1 MAAILEG
8 LRFQPGSSFIHRL
21 DPRVKLLISST
32 LLITALLYSEIT
44 VVSIVIAAEALLSA
58 ASRTLRRWAKT
69 VYGAIP
75 LIILVFAMNYLFL
88 SLQAGAFDD
97 PEIIYRSFTASY
109 RLIAF
114 LASFSIFFLTT
125 TPEELGMTFTK
136 LRIPYIYS
144 FALISAVRFTPV
156 LAEELQAIMDA
167 QRARGLELDKGGPI
181 TRVRRYVP
189 ILVPLIV
196 NVLRRSYE
204 LAEAME
210 VKCFGASKKRTF
222 LRELKMRPA
231 DYAALTITA
240 ICLAL
245 SVYVR
250 LSITLA
256 VP

>member
-8 LRFQPGSSFIHRL
+8 LRFQPGSSPIHRL

-32 LLITALLYSEIT
+32 LLITALLYYEVTIISM
-44 VVSIVIAAEALLSA
+44 VIAAEAALSA
-58 ASRTLRRWAKT
+58 VSGTLKRWVKT
-69 VYGAIP
+69 IYGATP
-75 LIILVFAMNYLFL
+75 LILLVFVMNYFVL
-88 SLQAGAFDD
+88 SLQAGVFND
-97 PEIIYRSFTASY
+97 PSIIYRSFTASY
-109 RLIAF
+109 RLIGF

-136 LRIPYIYS
+136 LRVPYMYS
-144 FALISAVRFTPV
+144 FALISAIRFTPV

-181 TRVRRYVP
+181 TRIKKYIPV
-189 ILVPLIV
+189 LVPLIV

-222 LRELKMRPA
+222 LRELRMRSA
-231 DYAALTITA
+231 DYAVLAATAL
-240 ICLAL
+240 CLAA
-245 SVYVR
+245 SIYAR
-250 LSITLA
+250 LFIALA

>member
-1 MAAILEG
+1 MVAVLEG
-8 LRFQPGSSFIHRL
+8 LRFQPGSSFIHKL

-44 VVSIVIAAEALLSA
+44 IVSIVIAVEAILSA

-75 LIILVFAMNYLFL
+75 LIVLVFMINYVFL
-88 SLQAGAFDD
+88 SLQAGAFND
-97 PEIIYRSFTASY
+97 PGIIYRSFTASY

-125 TPEELGMTFTK
+125 TPEELGMTFMK

-144 FALISAVRFTPV
+144 FALISAIRFTPV
-156 LAEELQAIMDA
+156 LAEELQTIIDA
-167 QRARGLELDKGGPI
+167 QRARGLELDKGSPI
-181 TRVRRYVP
+181 TRIRRYVP
-189 ILVPLIV
+189 VLVPLIV

-210 VKCFGASKKRTF
+210 VKCFGASRKRTF
-222 LRELKMRPA
+222 LRELRMRLT
-231 DYAALTITA
+231 DYAIFVITA
-240 ICLAL
+240 TCLMV
-245 SVYVR
+245 SVYAR
-250 LSITLA
+250 LFFVLEA
-256 VP
+256 P

>member
-8 LRFQPGSSFIHRL
+8 LRFQPGTSFIHRL

-44 VVSIVIAAEALLSA
+44 VTSIVIAVEAALSA
-58 ASRTLRRWAKT
+58 ASRTLKRWART

-75 LIILVFAMNYLFL
+75 LITLVFAMNYIFL
-88 SLQAGAFDD
+88 SLQAGAFTD
-97 PEIIYRSFTASY
+97 PEIIYRSFAAAY
-109 RLIAF
+109 RLIGF

-136 LRIPYIYS
+136 LRIPYMYS
-144 FALISAVRFTPV
+144 FALISAIRFTPV
-156 LAEELQAIMDA
+156 LAEELQAIIDA

-181 TRVRRYVP
+181 TRIKRYVP
-189 ILVPLIV
+189 VLIPLIV

-210 VKCFGASKKRTF
+210 VKCFGASEKRTF
-222 LRELKMRPA
+222 LRELRMRPI
-231 DYAALTITA
+231 DYVVLAITA
-240 ICLAL
+240 LCLA
-245 SVYVR
+245 V
-250 LSITLA
+250 SISARFFVVLQ

>member
-8 LRFQPGSSFIHRL
+8 LRFQPGTSFIHRL
-21 DPRVKLLISST
+21 DPRVKLLISSA
-32 LLITALLYSEIT
+32 LLITALLYSEVAVT
-44 VVSIVIAAEALLSA
+44 SIVIAVEAILSA
-58 ASRTLRRWAKT
+58 VSGTLRRWAKT
-69 VYGAIP
+69 VYGAIS

-88 SLQAGAFDD
+88 SLQASTFID
-97 PEIIYRSFTASY
+97 PGIIYRSFAASY
-109 RLIAF
+109 RLIGF

-136 LRIPYIYS
+136 LRIPYMYS
-144 FALISAVRFTPV
+144 FALISAIRFTPV

-181 TRVRRYVP
+181 TRIRRYVP
-189 ILVPLIV
+189 VLIPLIV

-210 VKCFGASKKRTF
+210 VKCFGASEKRTF
-222 LRELKMRPA
+222 LRELKMRLV
-231 DYAALTITA
+231 DYAVLAITA
-240 ICLAL
+240 LCLAT
-245 SVYVR
+245 SICVR
-250 LSITLA
+250 FLVALQ

>member
-8 LRFQPGSSFIHRL
+8 LRFQPGTSFIHRL

-44 VVSIVIAAEALLSA
+44 VTSMIVAVEAALSA
-58 ASRTLRRWAKT
+58 ASGTLRKWAKT

-75 LIILVFAMNYLFL
+75 LIVLVFVMNYIFL
-88 SLQAGAFDD
+88 SLQAGGFAD
-97 PEIIYRSFTASY
+97 PDVIYRSFAAAY
-109 RLIAF
+109 RLIGF

-136 LRIPYIYS
+136 LRIPYMYS
-144 FALISAVRFTPV
+144 FALISAIRFTPV

-181 TRVRRYVP
+181 TRIRRYVP
-189 ILVPLIV
+189 VLIPLIV

-210 VKCFGASKKRTF
+210 VKCFGASEKRTF
-222 LRELKMRPA
+222 LKELRMRPM
-231 DYAALTITA
+231 DYIVLAITV
-240 ICLAL
+240 ICLAA
-245 SVYVR
+245 SISAR
-250 LSITLA
+250 LLVA
-256 VP
+256 LQVP